1 MANEEKTERKKPDR
15 ACKACGGELAAV
27 VTLTRVLPI
36 TATGASVKVAGS
48 SISQID
54 LRDSF
59 IKDAGGNEKTFRGPL
74 HCMVCGEEHYF
85 HVGKKTTV
93 CLGSHIDA
101 LVHQG
106 AV

>member
-1 MANEEKTERKKPDR
+1 MWWR
-15 ACKACGGELAAV
+15 AGCGGDADPRAPHHGDGSLGESCWELD
-27 VTLTRVLPI
+27 L
-36 TATGASVKVAGS
+36 
-48 SISQID
+48 QID